1 MNGDKAWEI
10 IFELCKQYTTVPSKR
25 IFKLAR
31 YIAIENAR
39 LKKENKKLKRQL
51 RGLRNERA

>member
-10 IFELCKQYTTVPSKR
+10 IFDICKQYTTVPTKR

-31 YIAIENAR
+31 YLAIENAQ

-51 RGLRNERA
+51 RNLREAMK